1 MSNDIGDKRT
11 LSHPPYGNN
20 ANDNAE
26 SIAFLDYKFYII
38 NKMSQVLNQN
48 IIDIK
53 AGVSGALYKKDSTM
67 ASGKSSISTYRL
79 KTGKAVILTG
89 CIEEN
94 GSFYWLVEE
103 GSTSSDLGSG
113 SIEKPS
119 FTIKDNTN
127 IGQMTWTKVPLTPN
141 PGGGILKP

>member
-1 MSNDIGDKRT
+1 M
-11 LSHPPYGNN
+11 
-20 ANDNAE
+20 
-26 SIAFLDYKFYII
+26 
-38 NKMSQVLNQN
+38 
-48 IIDIK
+48 
-53 AGVSGALYKKDSTM
+53 
-67 ASGKSSISTYRL
+67 
-79 KTGKAVILTG
+79 TGKAVILTG

-127 IGQMTWTKVPLTPN
+127 IWQLTWNKVPLTPGPSDN
-141 PGGGILKP
+141 GTIKP